1 MNEIETENRGI
12 AALLHGYYRNRNK
25 DWIKDKMTKRQKLR
39 QTIDRANMSMPVAM
53 SIAMTLTIH
62 FPFHFGL
69 SWWCNFLEERDLRF
83 TREVHRIVGRRVGG
97 RRAQFGRCRSWIYK
111 KNGSERILK
120 KSPMTQPT
128 RFLQF
133 WMHDRAILTFTR
145 FFSIAA
151 INTR

>member
-111 KNGSERILK
+111 KKMDRKEFWK
-120 KSPMTQPT
+120 KVLWRNLHVFFNFGCTIEL
-128 RFLQF
+128 FLLSR
-133 WMHDRAILTFTR
+133 D
-145 FFSIAA
+145 FF
-151 INTR
+151 R